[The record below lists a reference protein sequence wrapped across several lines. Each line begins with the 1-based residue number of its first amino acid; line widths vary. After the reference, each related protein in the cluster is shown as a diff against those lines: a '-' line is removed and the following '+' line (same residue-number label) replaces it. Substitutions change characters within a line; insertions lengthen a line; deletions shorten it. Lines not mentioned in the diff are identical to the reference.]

1 MVSLDFEQL
10 RQFHDQGFLAL
21 PGLFAF
27 DEIAW
32 VRDEA
37 QAVALRSTARGSWP
51 DEAPE
56 GTIYGADANEDVF
69 GRLARHTRI
78 LGAASALIGNELY
91 IHQSR
96 LLTWRAPARSEGRL
110 VRDFSSWAA
119 LDGMRK
125 PHAATAAVLLEDA
138 AYEPALS
145 VVTGSHRQE
154 GLSQGGSQRLV
165 PVAGGTGSVVF
176 LDANLAYV
184 LGPAGDRPHHRL
196 FLISF
201 NRLDNQPGHPRGDPY
216 SALKARAPL
225 AEADDSL
232 WPAPW
237 CAAG

>member
-1 MVSLDFEQL
+1 MVSLGSEQV
-10 RQFHDQGFLAL
+10 RQFRDQGFLAL

-51 DEAPE
+51 EEAPE
-56 GTIYGADANEDVF
+56 GAIYGADAKEDVF
-69 GRLARHTRI
+69 GRLVRHPRI
-78 LGAASALIGNELY
+78 LAAARALLGDDLY

-96 LLTWRAPARSEGRL
+96 LLTWRAPGRPEGRL
-110 VRDFSSWAA
+110 ARDFSSWAA
-119 LDGMRK
+119 LDGMK
-125 PHAATAAVLLEDA
+125 APHAVTAAVLLEDA

-145 VVTGSHRQE
+145 VVASSHRQE

-165 PVAGGTGSVVF
+165 PVAGGIGSVVVF
-176 LDANLAYV
+176 DANLAYV
-184 LGPAGDRPHHRL
+184 LGAAGDRPHHRL

-201 NRLDNQPGHPRGDPY
+201 NRLDNQPAHPRGGAY
-216 SALKARAPL
+216 SAATAQVPV
-225 AEADDSL
+225 AEVDDSL

>member
-1 MVSLDFEQL
+1 MVSLGSEQT
-10 RQFHDQGFLAL
+10 RHYRDQGFLTL

-37 QAVALRSTARGSWP
+37 QSVALRSTVRGSWP

-56 GTIYGADANEDVF
+56 GTIYDADRTEVSF
-69 GRLARHTRI
+69 GRLARHPRI
-78 LGAASALIGNELY
+78 LSAAGALLGDGLY

-96 LLTWRAPARSEGRL
+96 LLTWRAPGLSEGRL
-110 VRDFSSWAA
+110 ARDFSSWAA
-119 LDGMRK
+119 LDGMK
-125 PHAATAAVLLEDA
+125 APQAVTAAVLLEDA

-145 VVTGSHRQE
+145 AVAGSHREE
-154 GLSQGGSQRLV
+154 GLSNGHSQRLV
-165 PVAGGTGSVVF
+165 PVAGGLGSVIF
-176 LDANLAYV
+176 FDSNLAYL

-196 FLISF
+196 FLVSF
-201 NRLDNQPGHPRGDPY
+201 NRLGNEPTRPRGEPY
-216 SALKARAPL
+216 SAVEARVPV
-225 AEADDSL
+225 AEADDCL

>member
-1 MVSLDFEQL
+1 MVSLGSEQIQNY
-10 RQFHDQGFLAL
+10 RDQGFLAL

-37 QAVALRSTARGSWP
+37 QAVSLRSAARGSWL

-56 GTIYGADANEDVF
+56 GTIYGADGSEGVF
-69 GRLARHTRI
+69 GRLARHPRI
-78 LGAASALIGNELY
+78 LSAVRTLLGDDLY

-96 LLTWRAPARSEGRL
+96 LLTWRAPGRAEGRL
-110 VRDFSSWAA
+110 ARDFTSWAA
-119 LDGMRK
+119 LDGLQA
-125 PHAATAAVLLEDA
+125 PHAVTAAVLLEDA

-145 VVTGSHRQE
+145 VVAGSHRQD

-165 PVAGGTGSVVF
+165 PVAGGIGSVVF
-176 LDANLAYV
+176 FDANLAYV

-196 FLISF
+196 FLVSF
-201 NRLDNQPGHPRGDPY
+201 NRLGNEPVRPRGAPY
-216 SALKARAPL
+216 SASSACIPV